1 MLVVDGPKVF
11 DVLLVFVGDDVDQL
25 STGNSRGHIKAT
37 DNLFITVFGFLANSF
52 RGIHLMPP
60 ASRDHTSGQ

>member
-1 MLVVDGPKVF
+1 MLVVDGAKVL

-37 DNLFITVFGFLANSF
+37 DNLFIKVFGFLANSF
-52 RGIHLMPP
+52 CGVNLMPP
-60 ASRDHTSGQ
+60 ASRNYTSGQ